1 MAQKKVNWGRYSQ
14 LIVPV
19 LSIVLIVVFNLFRDP
34 GFFSV
39 EVTTNNSGST
49 VLTGNL
55 VSILNGAFVFMAD
68 ICRAVSIPCEIAFM
82 VAKSYVGSESSGDVN
97 IILDIDK
104 DLSEYNVVI
113 AEDIVDTGR
122 TLKKVCEILKSRSPH
137 SFKVVSFLDKPKR
150 RVVDF
155 KADYVL
161 FTIPDTFIVG
171 YGLDYNDYFRNLPYI
186 AEL

>member
-1 MAQKKVNWGRYSQ
+1 MKGSKKMNKEEYINSIKKVIITEEQIREKVKEAGKYVESLYDGKPIL
-14 LIVPV
+14 LI
-19 LSIVLIVVFNLFRDP
+19 
-34 GFFSV
+34 
-39 EVTTNNSGST
+39 
-49 VLTGNL
+49 
-55 VSILNGAFVFMAD
+55 SILNGSFVFAAD
-68 ICRAVSIPCEIAFM
+68 LAREINVPCEIAFM

-104 DLSEYNVVI
+104 DLSKYNVVI